1 MPPATRK
8 RHVPSAARKAA
19 EEDAAVAR
27 PRPTKA
33 IAKTRATTTARAAQQ
48 QRRTSPSEVQGPE
61 PQDQDQG
68 HGGVDVEIINLYNA
82 AKASAD
88 PMQVEAALRAAN
100 AKTELRDIIVSA
112 NGALRAKLGDKKTP
126 AALRKLAEQLGA
138 ETALVTAAAKI
149 KSKNKKMQALQ
160 DIIIVQWEL
169 ERTDV
174 AKMQPRDDDETE
186 QGNEVLDDE
195 TGSDHDDDAEPA
207 QAQSGALN
215 HMSTA
220 ELFDKAADMGIAE
233 SAIEKAMALTTD
245 VQRRQTLVDLILEPD
260 TATGGTLTDE
270 QSAAIGKLTAMGL
283 SRLRRRLDIPTS
295 DWADAVA
302 QAQCMEAMRALII
315 VSMQGMQQDEIGE
328 ALGAVGITS
337 GKQHEVDAASG
348 DADVPRQVVQ
358 ALVAAAKQEVMK
370 AKGSVTG
377 REGHIASAKMLK
389 IVMETGGGL
398 PPPREQAPSLNSF
411 DQGKFRAAL
420 AASDRQTWTQMLADH
435 PDLVKDVLK
444 QAQGNSETINE
455 LIQGAG
461 NQTAQGASLSAWISR
476 EPVGEPASDW
486 EGVAPRVK
494 SAKLPKKYRNVF
506 LPLQFDRERDYSVSE
521 LIDDIDDE
529 SKASR
534 YDTEKAKELKS
545 EEAYKKLRKEHK
557 FQTLSDFRDA
567 TDRLEHYCG
576 HTQPPILPPMSEE
589 LELHRVYVRNLINE
603 MRTAGADKDAK
614 VMKFYVLYDEEVR
627 IRRATNTGHTAWTD
641 DFDKTRR
648 NFLTIPLKQHD
659 RKEREKSDKELKH
672 LRDEITGLKAKKA
685 RLQETTD
692 KSGDKK
698 ANKNADKKTAAAW
711 DKVKDLPGAKKQHLV
726 KNGKQVCF
734 HHCKLDEGCKFID
747 SCRFAHHCLKCGGDH
762 PMQQCGK

>member
-1 MPPATRK
+1 M
-8 RHVPSAARKAA
+8 
-19 EEDAAVAR
+19 
-27 PRPTKA
+27 
-33 IAKTRATTTARAAQQ
+33 
-48 QRRTSPSEVQGPE
+48 
-61 PQDQDQG
+61 
-68 HGGVDVEIINLYNA
+68 INLYNA

-88 PMQVEAALRAAN
+88 PTQVEAALRAAN
-100 AKTELRDIIVSA
+100 AKTELRDVVVSA
-112 NGALRAKLGDKKTP
+112 NEALRAKLVDKKTP
-126 AALRKLAEQLGA
+126 VALRKLAEQLGA
-138 ETALVTAAAKI
+138 EAAVVTAAAKI
-149 KSKNKKMQALQ
+149 KSKNKKMRALQ
-160 DIIIVQWEL
+160 DIIIIQWEL

-174 AKMQPRDDDETE
+174 AKMQPREDDETE

-195 TGSDHDDDAEPA
+195 TGSDDDDDAEPA
-207 QAQSGALN
+207 QAQSGVLKL
-215 HMSTA
+215 MSTA
-220 ELFDKAADMGIAE
+220 ELIDKATDMGIAD
-233 SAIEKAMALTTD
+233 SAIEKAMARKTD
-245 VQRRQTLVDLILEPD
+245 AERKQTLIDLVLEPD
-260 TATGGTLTDE
+260 TATGGTLSDE

-283 SRLRRRLDIPTS
+283 SRLRRRLAIPTS

-328 ALGAVGITS
+328 ALSAVEIAS
-337 GKQHEVDAASG
+337 GKQQEVGATSD
-348 DADVPRQVVQ
+348 DTDTPRLVVR
-358 ALVAAAKQEVMK
+358 ALMAAAKQEVMK

-377 REGHIASAKMLK
+377 RDGHIASAKMMK

-398 PPPREQAPSLNSF
+398 PPPREKAPNLNSF
-411 DQGKFRAAL
+411 DQDKFKAAL

-435 PDLVKDVLK
+435 PDLLKDVLK
-444 QAQGNSETINE
+444 QAQGNSETIDE

-461 NQTAQGASLSAWISR
+461 KQTAQGASLSAWISR

-494 SAKLPKKYRNVF
+494 SAKLPQKYRNVF

-529 SKASR
+529 STASR
-534 YDTEKAKELKS
+534 YDTEKAKELKN

-603 MRTAGADKDAK
+603 MRTAGADADAK
-614 VMKFYVLYDEEVR
+614 VMKLYVLYDEEVR
-627 IRRATNTGHTAWTD
+627 IRRATNTVQTAWTD

-648 NFLTIPLKQHD
+648 AFLTIPLKLHD

-685 RLQETTD
+685 RLHETLD
-692 KSGDKK
+692 KSGNKN
-698 ANKNADKKTAAAW
+698 ANKNANKQTAAW

-734 HHCKLDEGCKFID
+734 HHCKLDEGCKFTS
-747 SCRFAHHCLKCGGDH
+747 SCHFSHHCLKCGGDH

>member
-1 MPPATRK
+1 M
-8 RHVPSAARKAA
+8 
-19 EEDAAVAR
+19 
-27 PRPTKA
+27 
-33 IAKTRATTTARAAQQ
+33 
-48 QRRTSPSEVQGPE
+48 
-61 PQDQDQG
+61 
-68 HGGVDVEIINLYNA
+68 INLYNA

-88 PMQVEAALRAAN
+88 PTQVEAALRTPN
-100 AKTELRDIIVSA
+100 AKTELRDVIVSA
-112 NGALRAKLGDKKTP
+112 NEALRAKLVDKKTP

-149 KSKNKKMQALQ
+149 KSKNKKMRALQ
-160 DIIIVQWEL
+160 DIIIIQWEL

-174 AKMQPRDDDETE
+174 AKMQPREDDETE

-195 TGSDHDDDAEPA
+195 TGSDDDDDAEPA
-207 QAQSGALN
+207 QAQSGMLKL
-215 HMSTA
+215 MSTA
-220 ELFDKAADMGIAE
+220 ELIDKATDMGIAD
-233 SAIEKAMALTTD
+233 SAIEKAMALKTD
-245 VQRRQTLVDLILEPD
+245 AERKQTLIDLILEPD
-260 TATGGTLTDE
+260 TATGGTLSDE

-283 SRLRRRLDIPTS
+283 SRLRRRLAIPTS

-302 QAQCMEAMRALII
+302 QAQCMDAMRALII

-328 ALGAVGITS
+328 ALSAVGIAS
-337 GKQHEVDAASG
+337 GKQQEVGATSD
-348 DADVPRQVVQ
+348 DTDTPRLVVR
-358 ALVAAAKQEVMK
+358 ALMAAAKQEVMK

-377 REGHIASAKMLK
+377 RDGHIASAKMMK

-398 PPPREQAPSLNSF
+398 HPPREKAPNLNSF
-411 DQGKFRAAL
+411 DQGKFKAAL

-435 PDLVKDVLK
+435 PDLLKDVLK
-444 QAQGNSETINE
+444 QAQGNSETIYE

-461 NQTAQGASLSAWISR
+461 KQTAQGASLSAWTSR
-476 EPVGEPASDW
+476 EQPASDW

-494 SAKLPKKYRNVF
+494 SAKLPQKYRNVF

-529 SKASR
+529 STASR
-534 YDTEKAKELKS
+534 YDTEKAKELKN

-603 MRTAGADKDAK
+603 MRTAGADADAK
-614 VMKFYVLYDEEVR
+614 VMKLYVLYDEEVR
-627 IRRATNTGHTAWTD
+627 IRRATNTVQTAWTD

-648 NFLTIPLKQHD
+648 AFLTIPLKLHD

-685 RLQETTD
+685 RLHETPD
-692 KSGDKK
+692 KSGNKN
-698 ANKNADKKTAAAW
+698 ANKNANKQTAAW

-734 HHCKLDEGCKFID
+734 HHCKLDEGCKFTS
-747 SCRFAHHCLKCGGDH
+747 SCHFSHHCLKCGGDH